1 MDNFD
6 SPVASP
12 PPAAAPALEEM
23 MNLENWAL
31 TVMERLNL
39 LGLPETERDEMVE
52 ALVNRAEKRVL
63 LTMLS
68 ELSETDAAEANELLE
83 QGRTAE
89 EIIVFVGAKMEQNEI
104 GAKLLDSLNDL
115 TTEVLDEY
123 KKLKQAD

>member
-6 SPVASP
+6 NPAASP
-12 PPAAAPALEEM
+12 PSAPDTLGDM
-23 MNLENWAL
+23 INLENWAL
-31 TVMERLNL
+31 TVLERLNL
-39 LGLPETERDEMVE
+39 LGLPEEERNEMVE

-89 EIIVFVGAKMEQNEI
+89 EIIVFIGAKTEQNEI
-104 GAKLLDSLNDL
+104 GAKLLDSLNEL
-115 TTEVLDEY
+115 TTEVLEEY
-123 KKLKQAD
+123 GKLKQTA